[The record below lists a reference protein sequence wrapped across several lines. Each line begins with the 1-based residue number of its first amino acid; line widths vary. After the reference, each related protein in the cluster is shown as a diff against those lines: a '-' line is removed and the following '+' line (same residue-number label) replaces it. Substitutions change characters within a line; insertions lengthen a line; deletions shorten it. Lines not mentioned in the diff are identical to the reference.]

1 MANVTDPLIT
11 SIQGTDPQN
20 LMEYITRQKIYDCR
34 FWKESCFGLTAVDV
48 LEGAAQSLTCI
59 GGTFGGNQQPTK
71 FLCFTLKLLQLQPDD
86 DLVQEFIQQDHFKYV
101 RALGVFYLR
110 LTGRPADIYE
120 QLDPLYADFS
130 KLKVRCVT
138 EWKLL
143 YMDEFITELL
153 NPVGSGCNASQNSI
167 GIALPR
173 LPLRETLQDAGYL
186 PEGPRPSALRQVVEE
201 AGGLEEYLHYKAL
214 QEQSPAAMVLWE
226 KRNHPPNKKH
236 TNDNRDERPA
246 SSSSRTT
253 LNPTSSNAKVPED
266 EEEEEGE
273 LVSANDAHYDHNSGP
288 PPHGSRGDVSDDD
301 RRPGGIHRSGDDTGS
316 KDDSRNRK
324 RQRLAEPASRG
335 EDREDAKQNKK
346 KKKPNYGTLFADKK
360 QKRNPTKREDGDAA
374 SQQPP
379 AKQPPQGAE
388 EGIDQYWNEQRA
400 KLGLKPLKP

>member
-1 MANVTDPLIT
+1 
-11 SIQGTDPQN
+11 
-20 LMEYITRQKIYDCR
+20 MEYITRQKIYDCR
-34 FWKESCFGLTAVDV
+34 FWKERCFGLTAVDV

-153 NPVGSGCNASQNSI
+153 NPVGGGCNASQNSI

-186 PEGPRPSALRQVVEE
+186 PEGPRPSVLRQVVED

-214 QEQSPAAMVLWE
+214 QEQSPAAMVLWGTRNKHDHHQANKE
-226 KRNHPPNKKH
+226 KDNNK
-236 TNDNRDERPA
+236 DSIPISNRSGSSS

-253 LNPTSSNAKVPED
+253 LNPPTRNTKDPGDD
-266 EEEEEGE
+266 EEEEQGE
-273 LVSANDAHYDHNSGP
+273 LVSVNDVHDHQSSGP
-288 PPHGSRGDVSDDD
+288 LPYGSDESDDDD
-301 RRPGGIHRSGDDTGS
+301 RRPLSGVHGRSRDDTGS
-316 KDDSRNRK
+316 KDDSRDRK
-324 RQRLAEPASRG
+324 RQRLAEQPAASYG
-335 EDREDAKQNKK
+335 EVQEDAKPNKK
-346 KKKPNYGTLFADKK
+346 QKKKPNYGTLFADKK
-360 QKRNPTKREDGDAA
+360 QKRNPTKRKGGDVA
-374 SQQPP
+374 SQPPP
-379 AKQPPQGAE
+379 AKQQQPPQGAE
-388 EGIDQYWNEQRA
+388 EGTDQYWNEQRA
-400 KLGLKPLKP
+400 KLGLKPLRP

>member
-34 FWKESCFGLTAVDV
+34 FWKERCFGLTAVDV

-143 YMDEFITELL
+143 YMDEFIAELL
-153 NPVGSGCNASQNSI
+153 NPVGGGCNASQNSI

-201 AGGLEEYLHYKAL
+201 AGGLEEYLDYKAL
-214 QEQSPAAMVLWE
+214 QDNSPAAMVLW
-226 KRNHPPNKKH
+226 KTRNQHHGNNNTKDSDDKDTIPTFNS
-236 TNDNRDERPA
+236 N
-246 SSSSRTT
+246 SSRMT
-253 LNPTSSNAKVPED
+253 LNPPTSNAKVLED
-266 EEEEEGE
+266 EEEEQGE
-273 LVSANDAHYDHNSGP
+273 LVSVNDVHYSHSSGA
-288 PPHGSRGDVSDDD
+288 PPHGSRVDESDDY
-301 RRPGGIHRSGDDTGS
+301 RRPSSNSHGRSRDDNTGS
-316 KDDSRNRK
+316 KEDSRDQK
-324 RQRLAEPASRG
+324 RQPNHRRQVAERS
-335 EDREDAKQNKK
+335 
-346 KKKPNYGTLFADKK
+346 
-360 QKRNPTKREDGDAA
+360 KRIPH
-374 SQQPP
+374 
-379 AKQPPQGAE
+379 
-388 EGIDQYWNEQRA
+388 
-400 KLGLKPLKP
+400 